1 MPMNPTD
8 VLQYIELNL
17 GASLQVLELDAYEI
31 MDVVRTQTIPTFSSY
46 YPNYEY
52 LTIHVAEDKVPN
64 RFNTFYLKTDREILG
79 VSKVLAEN
87 YMGNSG
93 LPLAYYDSDPINR
106 QMTADIAS
114 MYLQPITHEF
124 ESPNIVSVF
133 PKTQLL
139 GDFTVQIKT
148 VHPEHLATI
157 PLGYRNEFLECALYD
172 VRIALYPIRQR
183 FSTINTTF
191 GNIELFMDKLES
203 AADDKK
209 QLLERWR
216 GNFNKS
222 PRHRKI
228 FVG

>member
-1 MPMNPTD
+1 MAMNPTD

-17 GASLQVLELDAYEI
+17 GASLQVLELDSNDI
-31 MDVVRTQTIPTFSSY
+31 MSVVRTQTLPTFSIY
-46 YPNYEY
+46 YPNYQ
-52 LTIHVAEDKVPN
+52 LLSITPAKDKVPN
-64 RFNTFYLKTDREILG
+64 RFNTFYLKTDAEIIG

-114 MYLQPITHEF
+114 MFLQPITFAYEA
-124 ESPNIVSVF
+124 PNILSVY

-139 GDFTVQIKT
+139 GKFTVEVKT

-157 PLGYRNEFLECALYD
+157 PFGYSNEFLECALYD

-191 GNIELFMDKLES
+191 GNLELFMDKLDS
-203 AADDKK
+203 AFEDKK
-209 QLLERWR
+209 QLLEKWR
-216 GNFNKS
+216 TNFNKS
-222 PRHRKI
+222 SRHRKI